1 VKIEVQYP
9 INQAK
14 LIASFATA
22 PFLTKAT
29 TFFHKVNPH
38 FGTIGCWENLHLK
51 SEASPIKQIIQPSI

>member
-22 PFLTKAT
+22 PLTKAT

-38 FGTIGCWENLHLK
+38 FGTIGCRENLHLK
-51 SEASPIKQIIQPSI
+51 REASPIKQIIQPSI